1 MKRKEL
7 ADGLMK
13 VRAGFPS
20 PANDYLEPQLDYNA
34 YFNSNKASIFSM
46 RVEGD
51 SMKDAGIPHNAIV
64 VVDRSMKPVNN
75 SIVVAEVNGEKIIKQ
90 LMRNRD
96 GAYLVPANPKYKP
109 MKIEE
114 GMDVVIWGTVTH
126 AVIDL
131 VKRKK

>member
-1 MKRKEL
+1 MKRKDL
-7 ADGLMK
+7 AEKLMK
-13 VRAGFPS
+13 VKAGFPS

-34 YFNSNKASIFSM
+34 YLNNGKASTFSL
-46 RVEGD
+46 RVDGD

-64 VVDRSMKPVNN
+64 VVDRSIKPVNN

-90 LMRNRD
+90 LVRSAE
-96 GAYLVPANPKYKP
+96 GVFLVAANPKYKAL
-109 MKIEE
+109 KIEE

>member
-13 VRAGFPS
+13 VKAGFPS